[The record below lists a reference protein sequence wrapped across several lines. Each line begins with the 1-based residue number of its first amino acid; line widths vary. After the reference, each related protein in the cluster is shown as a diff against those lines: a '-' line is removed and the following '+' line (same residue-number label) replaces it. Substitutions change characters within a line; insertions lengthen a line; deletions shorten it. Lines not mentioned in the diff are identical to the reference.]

1 MGINNSVHKKML
13 GLFIIRYYINKS
25 RNLIDNLSC
34 MKCFGW
40 QTLLDYSKY
49 FKWYISSWFFILL
62 LLLCKT

>member
-25 RNLIDNLSC
+25 CNLIDNLYVYE
-34 MKCFGW
+34 MFRMT
-40 QTLLDYSKY
+40 TLLDYSKY

-62 LLLCKT
+62 LLLCDT